1 MNSDKLN
8 EDGRLN
14 PLSCVTAN
22 TLSTEPSF
30 YPTNR
35 RCQLS
40 HSLPATTRLVHKRQV
55 QSCLNL
61 LSNTFTQ
68 YFFSIIKQELVRSSF
83 AYFPNE
89 LHRVEFKKYQIRQ
102 HFNCREHSTSLTFLL
117 NRKKCLHP
125 FNFPYFFTSF
135 LYVTDTIKRKL
146 EMKDT
151 KRKYLLLFCYNR

>member
-89 LHRVEFKKYQIRQ
+89 LHRVEFKKIPNKTTFQLQRTLNIPHIFVKQ
-102 HFNCREHSTSLTFLL
+102 EKVSPSLQFSLFLHIL
-117 NRKKCLHP
+117 SLRNGHDKKKTRNERHE
-125 FNFPYFFTSF
+125 T
-135 LYVTDTIKRKL
+135 
-146 EMKDT
+146 
-151 KRKYLLLFCYNR
+151 